1 MFVCYTVEQP
11 CGIRIYAAAFVRH
24 AVAMAHAVP
33 LFVFDYAALEI
44 CLAELIAAQ
53 RCLRAPHSLCVYYAY
68 RCGFLLLSAPAGRFF
83 AALRGAAVRFF
94 ARDLFAAARSVIAA
108 LIPSR
113 SFSILFILFVPFL
126 YTLFVQMLYIRSYRV
141 LCNAVSPYAAYSSP
155 RIICIFSRSA
165 GEGAGASS
173 PGFISSSNPAV
184 PMPTGCL
191 RICGFIGLDI
201 QKYLTSSAT

>member
-68 RCGFLLLSAPAGRFF
+68 RCGFLLLSAPVGRFF

-108 LIPSR
+108 FDTLPLLFYLVHSFR
-113 SFSILFILFVPFL
+113 SFLIYF
-126 YTLFVQMLYIRSYRV
+126 
-141 LCNAVSPYAAYSSP
+141 
-155 RIICIFSRSA
+155 
-165 GEGAGASS
+165 
-173 PGFISSSNPAV
+173 
-184 PMPTGCL
+184 GCT
-191 RICGFIGLDI
+191 DVV
-201 QKYLTSSAT
+201 Y